1 MICVSPAAHPTFCSF
16 KLFTSYMLDACKQER
31 EELVSFLMP
40 LLLSLLE
47 LRINCCWEKKNE
59 KKKRKNNFP
68 SVFCLPLYCSK
79 TSPSRPVTPPHPS
92 SPALLL
98 LPHPPLLLSSL
109 VLTPHCTQVPAE
121 FLQQGD
127 TGPKIKLCESH
138 CRLLV
143 TIFTSPFTTTHRFPC
158 FRTSLPLLTL
168 FLPFLLRLIL
178 KAQHS
183 LYACTEGK
191 KVIEQERKEEER
203 SC

>member
-1 MICVSPAAHPTFCSF
+1 MSP
-16 KLFTSYMLDACKQER
+16 
-31 EELVSFLMP
+31 
-40 LLLSLLE
+40 LLSLLE
-47 LRINCCWEKKNE
+47 LHINCCWEK
-59 KKKRKNNFP
+59 KNNFP
-68 SVFCLPLYCSK
+68 SVFCLPLHCSK

-92 SPALLL
+92 SPALL
-98 LPHPPLLLSSL
+98 PTLLLSSL

-143 TIFTSPFTTTHRFPC
+143 TILTSPFTTTHRSPC
-158 FRTSLPLLTL
+158 FRSSLPLLTL

-191 KVIEQERKEEER
+191 KW
-203 SC
+203 